1 MLRQEIHT
9 IQITKLCDLY
19 YGRVVTD
26 NTDEI
31 LKIIKTYHNKSIIEK
46 TLVKKDASGNPVEE
60 FNFLTHFQ
68 NVYKMNGVIFIDFEV
83 WSDRPIHEDNL
94 PIGKLIEH
102 YNPVYCY
109 AY

>member
-46 TLVKKDASGNPVEE
+46 TLVKKDASGNPIEE

-83 WSDRPIHEDNL
+83 WSDRPIPEDHL
-94 PIGKLIEH
+94 PVGKLIEH

>member
-19 YGRVVTD
+19 YGRVVTN

-31 LKIIKTYHNKSIIEK
+31 FKIIKSYRNNSIIE
-46 TLVKKDASGNPVEE
+46 TEVTTKDASGNPDEI
-60 FNFLTHFQ
+60 FNFLTHLQ
-68 NVYKMNGVIFIDFEV
+68 SVYKTNDAVFIDFEV
-83 WSDRPIHEDNL
+83 WSDRPISEGYL

>member
-9 IQITKLCDLY
+9 IQINTLRDLY

-26 NTDEI
+26 NPDEI
-31 LKIIKTYHNKSIIEK
+31 LKIIKHYHNDSIIKK
-46 TLVKKDASGNPVEE
+46 TLVDKDASGNPVEK
-60 FNFLTHFQ
+60 FDFLTHFQ
-68 NVYKMNGVIFIDFEV
+68 NVYKMNGVVFIDFEV
-83 WSDRPIHEDNL
+83 WSDRPIPEDHL

-102 YNPVYCY
+102 YNPAYCY

>member
-9 IQITKLCDLY
+9 IQITKLYDLY
-19 YGRVVTD
+19 YGRVVTN

-31 LKIIKTYHNKSIIEK
+31 FKIIKTYRNNSIIE
-46 TLVKKDASGNPVEE
+46 TEVIKKDAEGNPTEI

-68 NVYKMNGVIFIDFEV
+68 SVYKTNGAVFVDFEV
-83 WSDRPIHEDNL
+83 WSDRPIHEDQL

>member
-1 MLRQEIHT
+1 MLHQEIHT

-19 YGRVVTD
+19 YGRVVTN

-31 LKIIKTYHNKSIIEK
+31 FKIIKSYRNNSIIE
-46 TLVKKDASGNPVEE
+46 TEVIKKDAEGNPTEI

-68 NVYKMNGVIFIDFEV
+68 SVYKTNDAVFVDFEV
-83 WSDRPIHEDNL
+83 WSDRPIHEDQL

-102 YNPVYCY
+102 YNPAYCY

>member
-1 MLRQEIHT
+1 MLTQEIYT

-46 TLVKKDASGNPVEE
+46 TLVKRDASGNPVEE
-60 FNFLTHFQ
+60 FNFLTHFK
-68 NVYKMNGVIFIDFEV
+68 NVYKMNGVIFVEFEV
-83 WSDRPIHEDNL
+83 WSDRPIPEDYL
-94 PIGKLIEH
+94 PTGKLIEH

>member
-46 TLVKKDASGNPVEE
+46 TLVKKDASGNPIEE

-68 NVYKMNGVIFIDFEV
+68 DVYKMNGVIFIDFEV
-83 WSDRPIHEDNL
+83 WSDRPIPEDHL
-94 PIGKLIEH
+94 PVGKLIEH
-102 YNPVYCY
+102 YNPAYCY

>member
-26 NTDEI
+26 NPDEI

-46 TLVKKDASGNPVEE
+46 TLVKKDASGNPIEE
-60 FNFLTHFQ
+60 FNFLTHFK
-68 NVYKMNGVIFIDFEV
+68 NVYKMNDVIFVEFEV
-83 WSDRPIHEDNL
+83 WSDRPIPEDHL
-94 PIGKLIEH
+94 SIGKLIEH

>member
-1 MLRQEIHT
+1 MLTQETHT

-26 NTDEI
+26 NPDEI
-31 LKIIKTYHNKSIIEK
+31 LKIIKHYHNDSIIKK
-46 TLVKKDASGNPVEE
+46 TLNKKDAQGNVIETID
-60 FNFLTHFQ
+60 FLTHFM

-83 WSDRPIHEDNL
+83 WSDRPIPEDYL

-102 YNPVYCY
+102 YNPAYCY

>member
-1 MLRQEIHT
+1 MLQQEIHT

-31 LKIIKTYHNKSIIEK
+31 LKIIKTYHNKSIIER
-46 TLVKKDASGNPVEE
+46 TLVKKDASGNPIEE
-60 FNFLTHFQ
+60 FNFLTHFK
-68 NVYKMNGVIFIDFEV
+68 NVYKMNGVIFVEFEV
-83 WSDRPIHEDNL
+83 WSDRPIPEDYL

>member
-26 NTDEI
+26 NPDEI
-31 LKIIKTYHNKSIIEK
+31 LKIIKTYYNKSIIEK
-46 TLVKKDASGNPVEE
+46 TLTKKDAEGNVIET

-68 NVYKMNGVIFIDFEV
+68 SVYKTNDAVFVDFEV
-83 WSDRPIHEDNL
+83 WSDRPISEGHL

>member
-9 IQITKLCDLY
+9 IQITKLGDLY

-26 NTDEI
+26 NPDEI
-31 LKIIKTYHNKSIIEK
+31 LKIIKQYHNSSIIKK
-46 TLVKKDASGNPVEE
+46 TLTKKDAEGNVIET
-60 FNFLTHFQ
+60 FDFLTHFQ
-68 NVYKMNGVIFIDFEV
+68 SVYKMNGVIFIDFEV
-83 WSDRPIHEDNL
+83 WSDRPIPEDYL

-102 YNPVYCY
+102 YNPSYCY

>member
-9 IQITKLCDLY
+9 IQINTLRDLY

-26 NTDEI
+26 NPDEMF
-31 LKIIKTYHNKSIIEK
+31 KIIKTYRNNSIIEH
-46 TLVKKDASGNPVEE
+46 TLMKKDASGNVIDQ

-68 NVYKMNGVIFIDFEV
+68 SVYKMNDTIFIDFEV
-83 WSDRPIHEDNL
+83 WSDRPIPEDHL

-102 YNPVYCY
+102 YSPSYCY